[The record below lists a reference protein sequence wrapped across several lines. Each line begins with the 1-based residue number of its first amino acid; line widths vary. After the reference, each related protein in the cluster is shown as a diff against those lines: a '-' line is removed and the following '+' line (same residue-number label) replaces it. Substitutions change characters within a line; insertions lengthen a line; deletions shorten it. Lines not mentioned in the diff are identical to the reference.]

1 MAMGIVSDSDFTAE
15 LDRLVP
21 SAPSPKPTPITPEIV
36 EKNKGRGEGSTEV
49 PESLRKIIGDE
60 SVQNGR
66 QNAVELAK
74 AFGISPSSVSAYGV
88 GATST
93 ATYDERPNNNT
104 IIEAREKVSK
114 RARAKLHLALSHIT
128 KDKLET
134 AGVRDIAGVAKDM
147 STIMANMDGKNAK
160 AGSGEV
166 DNTPRF
172 VVYSPQFRQENHYET
187 VVVKE

>member
-1 MAMGIVSDSDFTAE
+1 MAMGIVSDSDFDSE
-15 LDRLVP
+15 LDKLSGPSKPVVPLVP
-21 SAPSPKPTPITPEIV
+21 EVIPIER
-36 EKNKGRGEGSTEV
+36 GRGEGSTEV
-49 PESLRKIIGDE
+49 PESLRKIIGEE
-60 SVQNGR
+60 SVTNGR
-66 QNAVELAK
+66 QQAVELAK
-74 AFGISPSSVSAYGV
+74 QFGISPSSVSAYGV

-93 ATYDERPNNNT
+93 ATYNERPNNS
-104 IIEAREKVSK
+104 IITEAREKVIK

-128 KDKLET
+128 KDKLES

-147 STIMANMDGKNAK
+147 STIMANAESKNAK
-160 AGSGEV
+160 ANSGEV